1 MKRNVLLAGVA
12 VFVVIV
18 IAWFFLIYSPLGD
31 DLTNA
36 QTATATEARTTQDLQ
51 TELARLTAQSKNT
64 TRLQALLRK
73 FDQAIPQKP
82 DLGEFIIQ
90 LNQIAGSSGVKLLTI
105 APSPPAASG
114 TSSAIALSISVTG
127 SFFQVKNF
135 LTKMEKLERLVIIDG
150 VNISAGG
157 GSSSTG
163 SSSSSSTSN
172 STSLSLSMTGRMFTR
187 TAPAAA
193 AGTPSAPAAPGG
205 STSSTTGPGG
215 ATSSS
220 TAPSGS
226 STTGGT

>member
-1 MKRNVLLAGVA
+1 MKRNVLLGGVA

-18 IAWFFLIYSPLGD
+18 LAWYLLLYSPLGD
-31 DLTNA
+31 DFTNA
-36 QTATATEARTTQDLQ
+36 QTSTTAEERKTQDLQ
-51 TELARLTAQSKNT
+51 AQLARLTAQSKNT

-90 LNQIAGSSGVKLLTI
+90 LNQIAGKSGVKFLSI
-105 APSPPAASG
+105 APSPPAVSG
-114 TSSAIALSISVTG
+114 SSSAIALSISVTG
-127 SFFQVKNF
+127 SFFQVKNY
-135 LTKMEKLERLVIIDG
+135 LTQMEKLERLVIIDG

-163 SSSSSSTSN
+163 TSSTSDA
-172 STSLSLSMTGRMFTR
+172 TSLSVSLTGRMFTR
-187 TAPAAA
+187 AAPAAA
-193 AGTPSAPAAPGG
+193 AGTPSTAAPAAPGG
-205 STSSTTGPGG
+205 SPSSTTGPGG